1 MAEGNTSSTEIAPT
15 QQTQP
20 QNEADLISDLGQA
33 FQESLSLPAEGE
45 EPKKTEAKPAEAETP
60 AVQEAEASTD
70 EAESES
76 ETEEQPEEDQEKQP
90 ATVKLD
96 AKANA
101 LVTLEDGTE
110 VPLKELISGSLRQ
123 QDYTRKTQELSSNRK
138 ALEDAAQR
146 FVNQDRQVKEFAE
159 FARKVV
165 ESYAPKPPDPSKIN
179 TDPIGYLQEKE
190 AFEKASQT
198 WRQLAESQQS
208 ISQRLEASEG
218 SKTQEQ
224 LEQETK
230 ALVERL
236 PALATPEGW
245 RAFKA
250 EATDIGGRAYGFAPE
265 EIEGIRDHRYV
276 LALKDAIEYRKLQA
290 KKMEAV
296 RAAKNAPPP
305 VAAAARPAPNR
316 STQQTQKVLTERA
329 RKTGSVEDIAALL
342 GEV

>member
-1 MAEGNTSSTEIAPT
+1 MADSNTPSGTATEV

-20 QNEADLISDLGQA
+20 QTEADPLSDLAQA
-33 FQESLSLPAEGE
+33 FEESLSLPAEGE

-60 AVQEAEASTD
+60 PPEEAEESTD

-76 ETEEQPEEDQEKQP
+76 DAEEQPEEEPQK
-90 ATVKLD
+90 ASTRIKLSD
-96 AKANA
+96 GSEH
-101 LVTLEDGTE
+101 TLEEIEKGF
-110 VPLKELISGSLRQ
+110 LRQ

-138 ALEDAAQR
+138 MLEEAAHR
-146 FVNQDRQVKEFAE
+146 FVNQDKQVKEFAE

-179 TDPIGYLQEKE
+179 SDPIGYLQEKE
-190 AFEKASQT
+190 AFERASQT

-218 SKTQEQ
+218 SKTQEE
-224 LEQETK
+224 LAQETK
-230 ALVERL
+230 ALVERI
-236 PALATPEGW
+236 PSLATPEGW
-245 RAFKA
+245 RAFKT
-250 EATDIGGRAYGFAPE
+250 EATDIGGKAYGFAPE
-265 EIEGIRDHRYV
+265 EIEGIKDHRYV
-276 LALKDAIEYRKLQA
+276 LALKDAIEYRKLQG

-296 RAAKNAPPP
+296 RAAKDAPSP
-305 VAAAARPAPNR
+305 VRAAARPAPNR

-342 GEV
+342 GDV

>member
-1 MAEGNTSSTEIAPT
+1 MAESNTPTGTASEIP
-15 QQTQP
+15 QP
-20 QNEADLISDLGQA
+20 QTEADPLTDLAQA
-33 FQESLSLPAEGE
+33 FEESLSLPAEGE

-60 AVQEAEASTD
+60 PPEEAEESTE

-76 ETEEQPEEDQEKQP
+76 DAEEQPEEEPQK
-90 ATVKLD
+90 ASTRIKLSD
-96 AKANA
+96 GSEH
-101 LVTLEDGTE
+101 TLEEIEKGF
-110 VPLKELISGSLRQ
+110 LRQ
-123 QDYTRKTQELSSNRK
+123 QDYSRKTQELSSNRK
-138 ALEDAAQR
+138 MLEEAAQR
-146 FVNQDRQVKEFAE
+146 FVNQDKQVKEFAE

-179 TDPIGYLQEKE
+179 SDPIGYLQEKE
-190 AFEKASQT
+190 AFERASQT

-224 LEQETK
+224 LQAETR
-230 ALVERL
+230 ALVERM

-245 RAFKA
+245 RNFKA
-250 EATDIGGRAYGFAPE
+250 EATDISGKHFGFAPE
-265 EIEGIRDHRYV
+265 EIEGIKDHRYV
-276 LALKDAIEYRKLQA
+276 YVLHKAMQMVKLEA

-296 RAAKNAPPP
+296 RAAKNAPSP
-305 VAAAARPAPNR
+305 VRAAARPAPNR

-342 GEV
+342 GDI

>member
-1 MAEGNTSSTEIAPT
+1 MAEGNTPRGTAPEAP
-15 QQTQP
+15 QTQP
-20 QNEADLISDLGQA
+20 PNEADLLSDLGQA
-33 FQESLSLPAEGE
+33 FEESLSLPAEGE

-60 AVQEAEASTD
+60 AAEEAPESTD

-76 ETEEQPEEDQEKQP
+76 EPEEQPEEELPK
-90 ATVKLD
+90 AGTKIKLSD
-96 AKANA
+96 GSEH
-101 LVTLEDGTE
+101 TLEEIEKGF
-110 VPLKELISGSLRQ
+110 LRQ
-123 QDYTRKTQELSSNRK
+123 QDYTRKTQEISSNRK
-138 ALEDAAQR
+138 LLEEAAQR
-146 FVNQDRQVKEFAE
+146 FVNQDKQVKEFAE

-165 ESYAPKPPDPSKIN
+165 ESYAPRPPDPSKIN

-198 WRQLAESQQS
+198 WRQLAEANQS

-224 LEQETK
+224 LAEETR
-230 ALVERL
+230 ALVEKL

-245 RAFKA
+245 RAFKT
-250 EATDIGGRAYGFAPE
+250 EATDIGGKAYGFAPE
-265 EIEGIRDHRYV
+265 EIEGIKDHRYV
-276 LALKDAIEYRKLQA
+276 LALKDAIEYRKLQG

-296 RAAKNAPPP
+296 RAAKAASSP
-305 VAAAARPAPNR
+305 VSAAARPAPNR

-342 GEV
+342 GDI

>member
-1 MAEGNTSSTEIAPT
+1 MAEGNTSATEIAPT

-20 QNEADLISDLGQA
+20 QNEADLISEIGQA
-33 FQESLSLPAEGE
+33 FDDSLHEGE
-45 EPKKTEAKPAEAETP
+45 QPPKTETKPAEAETP
-60 AVQEAEASTD
+60 PVQEAEESTD

-123 QDYTRKTQELSSNRK
+123 QDYTRKTQEIAGYKRQ
-138 ALEDAAQR
+138 LEDAAQR
-146 FVNQDRQVKEFAE
+146 FKKQDDEVKEFAE
-159 FARKVV
+159 WAKKVV
-165 ESYAPKPPDPSKIN
+165 EKRAPKPPDPSKIN

-190 AFEKASQT
+190 AFEGAVHE
-198 WRQLAESQQS
+198 WRQLEAMRQTVD
-208 ISQRLEASEG
+208 QRLQASEG

-224 LEQETK
+224 LQQETQ

-250 EATDIGGRAYGFAPE
+250 EATDIGGKAYGFAPD

-276 LALKDAIEYRKLQA
+276 LALKDAIEYRKLQG

-296 RAAKNAPPP
+296 RAAKNATPP
-305 VAAAARPAPNR
+305 VTAAARPAPNR

>member
-1 MAEGNTSSTEIAPT
+1 MAEGNTSATEIAPT

-20 QNEADLISDLGQA
+20 QNEADLISEIGDA
-33 FQESLSLPAEGE
+33 FEESLSEGDQ
-45 EPKKTEAKPAEAETP
+45 PKKAEAKPAEGETAPGAE
-60 AVQEAEASTD
+60 EAPEESND

-76 ETEEQPEEDQEKQP
+76 EPEETEETPKESP
-90 ATVKLD
+90 AAKIKLS
-96 AKANA
+96 
-101 LVTLEDGTE
+101 DGTE
-110 VPLKELISGSLRQ
+110 MTLKEVEEGVLRL

-138 ALEDAAQR
+138 MVEDAAKR
-146 FVNQDRQVKEFAE
+146 FVNQDKQVKEFAE
-159 FARKVV
+159 WAQKVV
-165 ESYAPKPPDPSKIN
+165 EKRAPKPPDPSKIN

-190 AFEKASQT
+190 AFEGAVQE
-198 WRQLAESQQS
+198 WRQLEAMRQT
-208 ISQRLEASEG
+208 ISQRLEESEG

-224 LEQETK
+224 LQQETK
-230 ALVERL
+230 ALVERM

-245 RAFKA
+245 RNFKA
-250 EATDIGGRAYGFAPE
+250 EATDISGKHFGFAPD

-276 LALKDAIEYRKLQA
+276 YVLHKAMQMVKLEA

-296 RAAKNAPPP
+296 RAAKNAPSP

>member
-1 MAEGNTSSTEIAPT
+1 MAEGNTSATEIAPT

-20 QNEADLISDLGQA
+20 QNEADLISEIGQA
-33 FQESLSLPAEGE
+33 FDDSLHEGE
-45 EPKKTEAKPAEAETP
+45 HPPKTEAKPAEAETP
-60 AVQEAEASTD
+60 PVQKAEASTD

-250 EATDIGGRAYGFAPE
+250 EATDIGGKAYGFAPQ

-276 LALKDAIEYRKLQA
+276 LALKDAIEYRKLQG

-296 RAAKNAPPP
+296 RAAKNAPSP

-329 RKTGSVEDIAALL
+329 RRTGSVEDIAALL